1 MSLILALVPARGGS
15 KGIPKKNLAMLCGK
29 PLISYT
35 LGICKKIEVL
45 GATLVS
51 TNDEEI
57 AKFCSAQGFHTDYR
71 RPAHLATD
79 EAPMIDAV
87 LHAVNWYET
96 KHSCIVDHVLLLQ
109 PTSPLRRIQ
118 DITSALKQYRE
129 NNLDSLVGVTPMW
142 EHPFECIEAPEDGS
156 EWSYLKKP
164 SKLATRRQDYQGRFG
179 FIDGS
184 IYIASVDFI
193 KQNLNFVVEGKTF
206 LFFIDQRYSI
216 DIDEPD
222 DLKMAEIILKDSKGG
237 TI

>member
-15 KGIPKKNLAMLCGK
+15 RGIPKKNLAMLCGK

-57 AKFCSAQGFHTDYR
+57 AEYCSAQGFHTDYR
-71 RPAHLATD
+71 RPLYLATD
-79 EAPMIDAV
+79 EAPVIDAV

-96 KHSCIVDHVLLLQ
+96 KHSCIVDHVLMLQ

-118 DITSALKQYRE
+118 DITSALKQYRIQKLE
-129 NNLDSLVGVTPMW
+129 SLVGVVPML
-142 EHPFECIEAPEDGS
+142 EHPFECIEVPEDCF

-164 SKLATRRQDYQGRFG
+164 SELVTRRQDYKGQFW

-184 IYIASVDFI
+184 IYIASVNFV
-193 KQNLNFVVEGKTF
+193 KQNHDFVLEGKTF
-206 LFFIDQRYSI
+206 PFFIDQSYSI
-216 DIDEPD
+216 DIDEPV
-222 DLKMAEIILKDSKGG
+222 DLKMAELLLKNFK
-237 TI
+237 

>member
-1 MSLILALVPARGGS
+1 MSFILAFVPARGMS
-15 KGIPKKNLAMLCGK
+15 KGIPRKNLAMLCGK

-35 LGICKKIEVL
+35 LGICKKIEGL

-57 AKFCSAQGFHTDYR
+57 AEYCSAQGFHTDYR

-109 PTSPLRRIQ
+109 PTSPLRRLQ
-118 DITSALKQYRE
+118 DISSALKYYRDNQLE
-129 NNLDSLVGVTPMW
+129 SLFGVTPMR

-164 SKLATRRQDYQGRFG
+164 SEMATRRQDYQGQFG

-184 IYIASVDFI
+184 IYIASVDFV
-193 KQNLNFVVEGKTF
+193 KQNRDFVVEGKTF

-216 DIDEPD
+216 DIDEPA
-222 DLKMAEIILKDSKGG
+222 DLKMAELLLKNFK
-237 TI
+237 